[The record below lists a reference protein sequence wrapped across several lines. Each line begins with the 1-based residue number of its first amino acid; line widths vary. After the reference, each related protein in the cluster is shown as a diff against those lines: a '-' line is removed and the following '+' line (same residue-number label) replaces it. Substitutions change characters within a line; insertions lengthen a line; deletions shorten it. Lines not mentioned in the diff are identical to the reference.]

1 MLDENITE
9 LINCEHIIFFPVR
22 ENLDLTLLLLGSRMM
37 LVQKTCE
44 IGLDFDGTNTDKVL
58 RKLEKEYIVDLLI
71 GNWLSTTYL
80 SNQN

>member
-1 MLDENITE
+1 
-9 LINCEHIIFFPVR
+9 
-22 ENLDLTLLLLGSRMM
+22 M

>member
-1 MLDENITE
+1 M
-9 LINCEHIIFFPVR
+9 
-22 ENLDLTLLLLGSRMM
+22 TLLLLGSRMM
-37 LVQKTCE
+37 RVQKTCE